1 MNEIS
6 RLQPPASTR
15 VDDFLK
21 RGEEVY
27 NEQRSRVLAL
37 EAGLPEDGAP
47 RSSPIYARR
56 VSDLAHEGA
65 EALRRLDARAS
76 AGDRGRRGQASC
88 YPQAARVTSAG
99 HARGGEARLRWRGA
113 GTRPGARQAP
123 KPQEYVRAY
132 RAGGDRPA

>member
-37 EAGLPEDGAP
+37 EAEHQKK
-47 RSSPIYARR
+47 RTEIITIYARR
-56 VSDLAHEGA
+56 VSDLAHEST
-65 EALRRLDARAS
+65 EALRRFDAKHRQEIEAEE
-76 AGDRGRRGQASC
+76 AKL
-88 YPQAARVTSAG
+88 AAIR
-99 HARGGEARLRWRGA
+99 RLRG
-113 GTRPGARQAP
+113 
-123 KPQEYVRAY
+123 
-132 RAGGDRPA
+132 